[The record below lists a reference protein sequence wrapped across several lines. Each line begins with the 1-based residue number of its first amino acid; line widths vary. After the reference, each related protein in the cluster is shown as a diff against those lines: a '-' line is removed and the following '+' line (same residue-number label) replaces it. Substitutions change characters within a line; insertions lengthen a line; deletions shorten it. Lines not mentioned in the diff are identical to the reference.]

1 MMERDELVKRFVE
14 VVGQY
19 VFVTMDEEI
28 DGVDDAAKAL
38 VAVVEVAGWGPRPA
52 PVTARD
58 VADLRAGAF
67 EEVGLSVTVA
77 ESVGVVT
84 TVTFIDGVVGYVLDV
99 LRRRGIVVEGGDGAG
114 AGAGG
119 GVGV

>member
-1 MMERDELVKRFVE
+1 M
-14 VVGQY
+14 
-19 VFVTMDEEI
+19 
-28 DGVDDAAKAL
+28 
-38 VAVVEVAGWGPRPA
+38 
-52 PVTARD
+52 TARD

-67 EEVGLSVTVA
+67 EEGGLSVTVA